1 MGLLLHCCGIA
12 VMRLLW
18 WDGYKSGLGLSWNC
32 GLLLD
37 CCEAAVG
44 CDGVA
49 VVGLLCECLSPATSC
64 RYGQISADIARYG
77 EICLDVTTYGQMW
90 PHVAGMARY
99 SQMWLDMAR
108 YT

>member
-1 MGLLLHCCGIA
+1 VSLLRECCGIVVALLWDCCGGIA

-49 VVGLLCECLSPATSC
+49 VVGLL
-64 RYGQISADIARYG
+64 
-77 EICLDVTTYGQMW
+77 
-90 PHVAGMARY
+90 
-99 SQMWLDMAR
+99 
-108 YT
+108 